1 MHWWS
6 LINIRWSSSVSK
18 TLSGKLFFNLCRN
31 QKRKWNNNGEWLTKS
46 DDCKARIRFVNQEY
60 DYRQIWMTQ
69 FIITVTISGR
79 NIENK
84 NKDLQLRQSLK
95 NSFMVA
101 AMVNVINSV
110 IGGCSWVDLAW
121 LAASTVHYRCL
132 ITANCLIALSHYNC
146 TEWLVKNKALNTLT
160 KL

>member
-1 MHWWS
+1 
-6 LINIRWSSSVSK
+6 
-18 TLSGKLFFNLCRN
+18 
-31 QKRKWNNNGEWLTKS
+31 
-46 DDCKARIRFVNQEY
+46 
-60 DYRQIWMTQ
+60 MTQ

-110 IGGCSWVDLAW
+110 IGGCKNVVNMKLHFEYRHDLF
-121 LAASTVHYRCL
+121 LHQKGSFSIYLEMYKYIYTCPF
-132 ITANCLIALSHYNC
+132 S
-146 TEWLVKNKALNTLT
+146 KNLCNL

>member
-1 MHWWS
+1 MHRWS

-46 DDCKARIRFVNQEY
+46 DDCEARIRFVN
-60 DYRQIWMTQ
+60 Q

-84 NKDLQLRQSLK
+84 NKHLQLWQSLK

-101 AMVNVINSV
+101 SMFNVINSV
-110 IGGCSWVDLAW
+110 IGWCSWVDLAW
-121 LAASTVHYRCL
+121 LAASTVQLQVSDYSQLSDCTVPLQLYRM
-132 ITANCLIALSHYNC
+132 IS
-146 TEWLVKNKALNTLT
+146 EK
-160 KL
+160 

>member
-46 DDCKARIRFVNQEY
+46 DDCEARIRFVNQEY

-84 NKDLQLRQSLK
+84 NKHLQLRQSLK

-101 AMVNVINSV
+101 SMFNVINSV

-121 LAASTVHYRCL
+121 LAASIVQLQVSDYSQLSDCTVPLQLYRM
-132 ITANCLIALSHYNC
+132 IS
-146 TEWLVKNKALNTLT
+146 EK
-160 KL
+160 

>member
-18 TLSGKLFFNLCRN
+18 TLSGKLFFNFCRN

-46 DDCKARIRFVNQEY
+46 DDCEARIRFVNQEY

-95 NSFMVA
+95 SSFMVA

-121 LAASTVHYRCL
+121 LAASTVQLQVSDYCQLPDCTVPLQLYRM
-132 ITANCLIALSHYNC
+132 IS
-146 TEWLVKNKALNTLT
+146 EK
-160 KL
+160 